1 LTSIGIPI
9 SLQEFAEM
17 THNFRVGEE
26 LGPVRSGCRG
36 LGFSHLIGGL
46 DLAEFST
53 VLRVKQ
59 VRNLDK
65 MTVV

>member
-36 LGFSHLIGGL
+36 LVLSHLIGGL

-53 VLRVKQ
+53 VLE
-59 VRNLDK
+59 
-65 MTVV
+65 